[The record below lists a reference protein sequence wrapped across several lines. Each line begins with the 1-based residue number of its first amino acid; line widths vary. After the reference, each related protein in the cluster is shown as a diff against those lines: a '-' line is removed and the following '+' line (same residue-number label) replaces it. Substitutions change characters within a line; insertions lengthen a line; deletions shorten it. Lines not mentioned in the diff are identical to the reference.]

1 MCVGE
6 IYQFRAQT
14 DMEGLDW
21 AKRLNKK
28 AYLHVSLLPP
38 SLWSK
43 KSDLF
48 YSAFFLGGT

>member
-1 MCVGE
+1 
-6 IYQFRAQT
+6 
-14 DMEGLDW
+14 MEGLDW

-48 YSAFFLGGT
+48 YSAFFGGTHKGRGISLDIDIYC